1 MTLASGGGSS
11 PSATWEAN
19 ISFTQ
24 GCVHQHD
31 QQVRPISMTG
41 DFPTCG
47 FFMVQWLQFG
57 LYRIYLQLQQLVRQK
72 ISTNLSTSKGWQVC
86 KSPTV
91 PGTPHPMEERSSTA
105 RQPWEKWWLTS
116 FTKTAEGLTPLPSW
130 TDGKTGFA
138 WGYATNKDHGTGL
151 DTDQYWKMTPTHSSL
166 PTLLR
171 SPYPT
176 PNTPTQIPT
185 ASALPTK
192 PGCLGRCGSH
202 QCPRVGDVVWCF
214 DGCRVASRSAAFI
227 APSKAMEEPTAMP
240 RTPPPDKNG
249 DEKQISFRSNQQKSM
264 NFSKNWLKLGNGI
277 HLKGSAAMICQGGYN
292 KA

>member
-24 GCVHQHD
+24 WCLHQNH
-31 QQVRPISMTG
+31 QQVRPTSMTG

-57 LYRIYLQLQQLVRQK
+57 LYRIYLQLQPTFQLQK
-72 ISTNLSTSKGWQVC
+72 VGKFANHQPCLAHHIQWKRDPQKGAGSHGRSGGLRAWPKQLRAW
-86 KSPTV
+86 
-91 PGTPHPMEERSSTA
+91 PHSRPEPMGKLDSHEVM
-105 RQPWEKWWLTS
+105 QL
-116 FTKTAEGLTPLPSW
+116 TKTMARL
-130 TDGKTGFA
+130 D
-138 WGYATNKDHGTGL
+138 TGL
-151 DTDQYWKMTPTHSSL
+151 YWKMTPTHSSP

-185 ASALPTK
+185 ASALLTK

-202 QCPRVGDVVWCF
+202 QCPRVGDAVWCF

-240 RTPPPDKNG
+240 RTPPPEKNG

-264 NFSKNWLKLGNGI
+264 NSSKNWFKLGNEI